1 MQRHISSSVKGYSSG
16 TEECERESDYVSNYV
31 YSYTCI

>member
-16 TEECERESDYVSNYV
+16 AEECDRESDYVSNSIYK
-31 YSYTCI
+31 CI